1 MASENRK
8 ENRMN
13 LLFFLTPKCDVCVL
27 EKDYTLRQAI
37 EKLRASGRSAV
48 PVIDSQGYYC
58 GSVSEGDLLRGVLN
72 TENAKEWETIPMT
85 SVMRTDFNPPVTV
98 MTGVEEL
105 LRTATNQNFVP
116 VVDDRGMFIGI
127 VTRKAIMKYYIDNY
141 YDKIKEA
148 K

>member
-1 MASENRK
+1 
-8 ENRMN
+8 MN
-13 LLFFLTPKCDVCVL
+13 LLFFLKPKCDVCVL

-37 EKLRASGRSAV
+37 EKLRASGRAAV
-48 PVIDSQGYYC
+48 PVIDEQGYYI

-72 TENAKEWETIPMT
+72 TDNSKEWESIPML

-105 LRTATNQNFVP
+105 LRTAMNQNFVP

-127 VTRKAIMKYYIDNY
+127 VTRKTILTYFINNY
-141 YDKIKEA
+141 LDKIVNEQ
-148 K
+148 